1 MLAAEFV
8 TVVRMR
14 LLICIL
20 VVASIGGCVRRTIEI
35 TSEPEGALVW
45 LNDREVGRTP
55 CSIEFTYYGRYDV
68 RLRRDGYEP
77 ISGFGDAD
85 EPAWD
90 FVGADLVAEVIPA
103 KLTSRVQWHFSMVPT
118 DSDEAAVLERAKN
131 LRARIVA
138 SPEVEKAE
146 AEVVQ
151 MQNASVAPLSKAVL
165 PVPSS
170 VLPASERPPN

>member
-1 MLAAEFV
+1 
-8 TVVRMR
+8 MR
-14 LLICIL
+14 LLHCIL
-20 VVASIGGCVRRTIEI
+20 VIGAITTIGGCVRRTIEI

-55 CSIEFTYYGRYDV
+55 CSIDFTYYGRYDV
-68 RLRRDGYEP
+68 RLRRDGFEP

-90 FVGADLVAEVIPA
+90 FVGADLVAEIIPA
-103 KLTSRVQWHFSMVPT
+103 KFNSRVKWHFTMIPT

-131 LRARIVA
+131 LRTRLFEA
-138 SPEVEKAE
+138 PEMETAE
-146 AEVVQ
+146 AAVTQ
-151 MQNASVAPLSKAVL
+151 MQNAPVPPAPKNVL

-170 VLPASERPPN
+170 VLPVSERPKD

>member
-1 MLAAEFV
+1 
-8 TVVRMR
+8 MR
-14 LLICIL
+14 LLTCIL
-20 VVASIGGCVRRTIEI
+20 ALGFMSACVRRTIEI

-68 RLRRDGYEP
+68 RLRRDGFEP

-90 FVGADLVAEVIPA
+90 FVGADLIAEVIPA
-103 KLTSRVQWHFSMVPT
+103 KLTSRVKWHFTMIPT
-118 DSDEAAVLERAKN
+118 DSDEAAVLARAKN
-131 LRARIVA
+131 LRTRLFEA
-138 SPEVEKAE
+138 PEMETAE
-146 AEVVQ
+146 AAVTQ
-151 MQNASVAPLSKAVL
+151 MQNAPVPPAPKNVL

-170 VLPASERPPN
+170 VLPVSERPKD

>member
-1 MLAAEFV
+1 MDASGRIRYS
-8 TVVRMR
+8 VRMR

-20 VVASIGGCVRRTIEI
+20 LFGFMGACVRRTIEI
-35 TSEPEGALVW
+35 TSDPEGALVW

-68 RLRRDGYEP
+68 RLRRDGFEP

-90 FVGADLVAEVIPA
+90 FIGADLVAEVIPA
-103 KLTSRVQWHFSMVPT
+103 KFTSRVKWHFTMIPT
-118 DSDEAAVLERAKN
+118 DSDEAAVLQ
-131 LRARIVA
+131 RARNMRLRLFD
-138 SPEVEKAE
+138 SPELETAE
-146 AEVVQ
+146 AQVVPIK
-151 MQNASVAPLSKAVL
+151 NAPVSKDRM

-170 VLPASERPPN
+170 VLPASEQTPN

>member
-1 MLAAEFV
+1 
-8 TVVRMR
+8 MR
-14 LLICIL
+14 LLTCIL
-20 VVASIGGCVRRTIEI
+20 ALGLMSACVRRTIEI

-55 CSIEFTYYGRYDV
+55 CSIEFTHYGRYDV
-68 RLRRDGYEP
+68 RLRRDGFEP

-90 FVGADLVAEVIPA
+90 FVGADLIAEVIPA
-103 KLTSRVQWHFSMVPT
+103 KLTSRVKWHFTMIPT

-131 LRARIVA
+131 LRLRLFE
-138 SPEVEKAE
+138 SPEMETAE
-146 AEVVQ
+146 AAVTQ
-151 MQNASVAPLSKAVL
+151 MQNAPVPPAPKNVL

-170 VLPASERPPN
+170 VLPASERPKG

>member
-1 MLAAEFV
+1 
-8 TVVRMR
+8 MR
-14 LLICIL
+14 LLTCIL
-20 VVASIGGCVRRTIEI
+20 ALGLMSACVRRTIEI

-68 RLRRDGYEP
+68 RLRRDGFEP

-85 EPAWD
+85 EPVWD
-90 FVGADLVAEVIPA
+90 FVGADLIAEIIPA
-103 KLTSRVQWHFSMVPT
+103 KLTSRVKWHFTMIPT

-131 LRARIVA
+131 LRTRLFEA
-138 SPEVEKAE
+138 PEMETADAAVT
-146 AEVVQ
+146 Q
-151 MQNASVAPLSKAVL
+151 MQNAPVPPAPKNVL

-170 VLPASERPPN
+170 VLPASERPKD

>member
-1 MLAAEFV
+1 
-8 TVVRMR
+8 MR
-14 LLICIL
+14 LLTCIL
-20 VVASIGGCVRRTIEI
+20 ALGFMSACVRRTIEI

-68 RLRRDGYEP
+68 RLRRDGFEP

-90 FVGADLVAEVIPA
+90 FVGADLIAEVIPA
-103 KLTSRVQWHFSMVPT
+103 KLTSRVKWHFTMIPT

-131 LRARIVA
+131 LRTRLFEA
-138 SPEVEKAE
+138 PEMETAE
-146 AEVVQ
+146 AAVTQ
-151 MQNASVAPLSKAVL
+151 MQNAPVPPAPKNVL

-170 VLPASERPPN
+170 VLPASELPKD